1 MKRRLLI
8 CLSCLLLILLVAC
21 GKSNPNQN
29 TSNQNSSNQSNVTVN
44 DTVTDDTQSD
54 VVEPSS
60 ELKEDT
66 TSEDEKQEDVVSDI
80 PSDSLVGDNS
90 SETTVI
96 EPTPEEIED
105 DPNQSEI
112 EVSPTDPT
120 PDSDADVY
128 VGEYND
134 YDTDEPRLEI
144 KKNEDDTYKIQ
155 IGIFRLIQLDNCVG
169 KLTEKGLEFSTTELG
184 DKDISGIITL
194 EGDIATVKFTGSGWS
209 EYSGTD
215 EYKYYKT
222 SDTPNIYEY

>member
-21 GKSNPNQN
+21 G
-29 TSNQNSSNQSNVTVN
+29 TSNSNQDISNQSNVTVN
-44 DTVTDDTQSD
+44 DTVTDDMQSD

-60 ELKEDT
+60 EPKEDT
-66 TSEDEKQEDVVSDI
+66 TSEDEKQEDVVSD
-80 PSDSLVGDNS
+80 
-90 SETTVI
+90 
-96 EPTPEEIED
+96 
-105 DPNQSEI
+105 NQSEI

-120 PDSDADVY
+120 PNSEADVY

-169 KLTEKGLEFSTTELG
+169 KLTKNGLEFSTTELG

-209 EYSGTD
+209 EYSSID
-215 EYKYYKT
+215 EYKYHKT